1 MTVLLLAILLGAV
14 SVALCVHAIR
24 SGRDFFWCTIIL
36 LFQPLGPIIYIVGIL
51 IPDLLKGPRVQQWR
65 SRSKERLDPQKDY
78 REARAASELT
88 PTAGNLSRLAEQAS
102 LLGRHDEAEAAY
114 GQAAQGIHAEDPV
127 LLLGRAVALIELD
140 RPTEALV
147 LLERLGK
154 NEDKGRTPAAAL
166 ALGRAHG
173 ALGHI
178 EAADTA
184 YQWAAIHMPGL
195 EALGRYVAFMARQ
208 GRTDEAKEALADMD
222 QRIAG
227 TNAHFRKEAQAWRD
241 LAWADLKA

>member
-1 MTVLLLAILLGAV
+1 MTMLLLAILIGAV

-51 IPDLLKGPRVQQWR
+51 IPDLLKGQKVQQWR
-65 SRSKERLDPQKDY
+65 ARSRDRLDPQKDY
-78 REARAASELT
+78 REARAASELA
-88 PTAGNLSRLAEQAS
+88 PTAGNLSRLAEQAT
-102 LLGRHDEAEAAY
+102 LLGRHGEAETAWA
-114 GQAAQGIHAEDPV
+114 QAATGIHADDPV
-127 LLLGRAVALIELD
+127 LLLGRAQALIELD
-140 RPTEALV
+140 RNAEALT
-147 LLERLGK
+147 LLEKLGE

-166 ALGRAHG
+166 ALGRAHE
-173 ALGHI
+173 ALGHV

-184 YQWAAIHMPGL
+184 LQWAAIHMPGL

-208 GRTDEAKEALADMD
+208 GRTDEAREALADMD

-227 TNAHFRKEAQAWRD
+227 TNPHFRKEAQAWRD
-241 LAWADLKA
+241 LAAAALKT

>member
-1 MTVLLLAILLGAV
+1 MLIGAILLGAV

-51 IPDLLKGPRVQQWR
+51 IPDLLKGPKVQQWR
-65 SRSKERLDPQKDY
+65 ARSRDRLDPQKDY
-78 REARAASELT
+78 REARAASELA
-88 PTAGNLSRLAEQAS
+88 PTAGNLSRLAEQAT
-102 LLGRHDEAEAAY
+102 LLGRHAEAEAAWA
-114 GQAAQGIHAEDPV
+114 QAAQGIHADDPV
-127 LLLGRAVALIELD
+127 LLLGRAEALIELE
-140 RPTEALV
+140 RHAEALT
-147 LLERLGK
+147 LLERLGE

-166 ALGRAHG
+166 ALGRAHE
-173 ALGHI
+173 ALGHV

-184 YQWAAIHMPGL
+184 LQWAAIHMPGL

-208 GRTDEAKEALADMD
+208 GRTEEAREALADMD

-227 TNAHFRKEAQAWRD
+227 TNPHFRKEAQAWRD
-241 LAWADLKA
+241 LAAAALKS